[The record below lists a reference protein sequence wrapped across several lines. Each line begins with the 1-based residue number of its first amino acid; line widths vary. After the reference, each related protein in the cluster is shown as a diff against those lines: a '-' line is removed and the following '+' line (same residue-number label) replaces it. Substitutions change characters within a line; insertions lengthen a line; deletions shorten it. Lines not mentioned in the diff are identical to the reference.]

1 MIETN
6 KTLLMRG
13 HMKKRLLILLMIV
26 TTLFTVSSC
35 GQSEPLVKFDEGSG
49 LFITYG
55 FVPVDDKNTQI
66 ISTAVNNSDY
76 EITDLK
82 VTYGIKD
89 SSHTI
94 EESTD
99 SVNSKSSRDLSKVT
113 QNYVHSLDEGKLY
126 ISQIDYTVKKDKKTQ
141 KITYHPDSD
150 TYDLS

>member
-1 MIETN
+1 
-6 KTLLMRG
+6 MRG
-13 HMKKRLLILLMIV
+13 HMKKRLLILLMIF

-55 FVPVDDKNTQI
+55 FVPVDAKNTQI

-113 QNYVHSLDEGKLY
+113 QSYVHSLDAV
-126 ISQIDYTVKKDKKTQ
+126 SYTHLDVYKRQ
-141 KITYHPDSD
+141 VLPIIHGNIPHRVCC
-150 TYDLS
+150 LCL

>member
-1 MIETN
+1 
-6 KTLLMRG
+6 
-13 HMKKRLLILLMIV
+13 MKKRLFILLMIV
-26 TTLFTVSSC
+26 AVLFTACSC
-35 GQSEPLVKFDEGSG
+35 GQSEPLVKFDEANG

-55 FVPVDDKNTQI
+55 FIPVDDKNTQI
-66 ISTAVNNSDY
+66 ISTAVNNSDC

-82 VTYGIKD
+82 VIYGIKD

-113 QNYVHSLDEGKLY
+113 QSYVHSLDEGRLY
-126 ISQIDYTVKKDKKTQ
+126 IAQIDYTVKKDKKTQ

-150 TYDLS
+150 TYDLK

>member
-13 HMKKRLLILLMIV
+13 HMKKRLLILLMIF
-26 TTLFTVSSC
+26 TALFTVSSC

-55 FVPVDDKNTQI
+55 FVPVDAKNTQI

-89 SSHTI
+89 SSH
-94 EESTD
+94 
-99 SVNSKSSRDLSKVT
+99 NSKSSRDLSKVT
-113 QNYVHSLDEGKLY
+113 QSYVHSLDEEKLY

-150 TYDLS
+150 TYDLN

>member
-1 MIETN
+1 
-6 KTLLMRG
+6 MRG
-13 HMKKRLLILLMIV
+13 YMKKRLFILLIIV
-26 TTLFTVSSC
+26 AVLFTACSC
-35 GQSEPLVKFDEGSG
+35 GQSEPLVKFDEDNG

-55 FVPVDDKNTQI
+55 FIPVDDKNTQI
-66 ISTAVNNSDY
+66 ISTAVNNSDC

-113 QNYVHSLDEGKLY
+113 QSYVHSLDEGRLY
-126 ISQIDYTVKKDKKTQ
+126 IAQIDYTVKKDKKTQ

-150 TYDLS
+150 TYDLR

>member
-1 MIETN
+1 MTETN

-13 HMKKRLLILLMIV
+13 YMKKRLFILLMIV
-26 TTLFTVSSC
+26 AVLFTACSC
-35 GQSEPLVKFDEGSG
+35 GQSEPLVKFDETNG

-55 FVPVDDKNTQI
+55 FIPVDDKNTQI
-66 ISTAVNNSDY
+66 ISTAVNNSDC

-113 QNYVHSLDEGKLY
+113 QSYVHSLDEGRLY
-126 ISQIDYTVKKDKKTQ
+126 IAQIDYTVKKDKKTQ

-150 TYDLS
+150 TYDLR

>member
-1 MIETN
+1 
-6 KTLLMRG
+6 
-13 HMKKRLLILLMIV
+13 MKKRLFILLIIV
-26 TTLFTVSSC
+26 AVLFTACSC
-35 GQSEPLVKFDEGSG
+35 GQSEPLVKFDEDNG

-55 FVPVDDKNTQI
+55 FIPVDDKNTQI
-66 ISTAVNNSDY
+66 ISTAVNNSDC

-113 QNYVHSLDEGKLY
+113 QSYVHSLDEGRLY
-126 ISQIDYTVKKDKKTQ
+126 IAQIDYTVKKDKKTQ

-150 TYDLS
+150 TYDLR

>member
-1 MIETN
+1 
-6 KTLLMRG
+6 
-13 HMKKRLLILLMIV
+13 MKKRLFILLMIV
-26 TTLFTVSSC
+26 AVLFTACSC
-35 GQSEPLVKFDEGSG
+35 GQSEPLVKFDETNG

-55 FVPVDDKNTQI
+55 FIPVDDKNTQI
-66 ISTAVNNSDY
+66 ISTAVNNSDC

-113 QNYVHSLDEGKLY
+113 QSYVHSLDEGRLY
-126 ISQIDYTVKKDKKTQ
+126 IAQIDYTVKKDKKTQ

-150 TYDLS
+150 TYDLR